1 MTFCIFYFFAS
12 PGVFVRLL
20 YVRRE
25 LEAGVFLPRA
35 MRLLSGR
42 GGGGAGGGGARGGY
56 MPLSLCWCLQSA
68 PVSER
73 ASECEGLG

>member
-1 MTFCIFYFFAS
+1 MTFCILIFCE

-42 GGGGAGGGGARGGY
+42 GGGGGAGGGIHAS
-56 MPLSLCWCLQSA
+56 LSLLVSA
-68 PVSER
+68 ISPSER
-73 ASECEGLG
+73 ASERV

>member
-1 MTFCIFYFFAS
+1 M
-12 PGVFVRLL
+12 FVRLL

-42 GGGGAGGGGARGGY
+42 GGGGAGVGWGGGTC
-56 MPLSLCWCLQSA
+56 LSLSVGVCNQ
-68 PVSER
+68 PQ
-73 ASECEGLG
+73 